1 MGVFEVAEMSR
12 YMYIEQKEN
21 YTYSIY
27 VIHDDDSDQ
36 VVAA

>member
-21 YTYSIY
+21 QTYCIY
-27 VIHDDDSDQ
+27 MIHDDDSDQ
-36 VVAA
+36 AVVA